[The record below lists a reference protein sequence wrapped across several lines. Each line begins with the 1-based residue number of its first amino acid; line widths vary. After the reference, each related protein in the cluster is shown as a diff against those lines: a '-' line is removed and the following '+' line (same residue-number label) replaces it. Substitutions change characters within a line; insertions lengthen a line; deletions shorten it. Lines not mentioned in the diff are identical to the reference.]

1 MFCVVTGGSGS
12 GKSRFAEE
20 LIVRLYKKNDTKSV
34 SESPG
39 SLYYFATMVPCGRET
54 KEKIARHRQL
64 RAGKGFVTVECQ
76 TRLGNHVPREEGFCV
91 LLECMS
97 NLAANELYMEETAD
111 TYGTAD
117 TPEAAETLS
126 TAAPLSALH
135 IQEQSQE
142 KRAARCVETVMEG
155 IEKMLERC
163 AHLVV
168 VTNEVFSEAE
178 TVTEEML
185 RYKEVLGSIN
195 RLMAERADAVYE
207 VTCGIPVQVKGP
219 ESCGG
224 TVPFSL
230 GKERAL
236 SGTGVLSSSEKER
249 KEAEKGGKEGGS
261 KGMKLIIGGAFQ
273 GKSAAAKEMF
283 PGMDWC
289 DGRTC
294 GMEDIFTCGG
304 IFHLEAYIR
313 RRLKEPSDME
323 AEVFVNLLEER
334 NPQAVLV
341 SDEVGCGLVPVDA
354 FDRKY
359 RELTGRVCTCIAE
372 RADTVIRVVCGIP
385 TVLKERTGRIEAH
398 EN

>member
-12 GKSRFAEE
+12 GKSRFAED
-20 LIVRLYKKNDTKSV
+20 LIVSLYKENVQKSG
-34 SESPG
+34 SENSG
-39 SLYYFATMVPCGRET
+39 NLYYFATMVPCGRET

-76 TRLGNHVPREEGFCV
+76 TGLGNHVPREEGFCV

-97 NLAANELYMEETAD
+97 NLAANELYMKETAD
-111 TYGTAD
+111 TYGTVGS
-117 TPEAAETLS
+117 LG
-126 TAAPLSALH
+126 ALD
-135 IQEQSQE
+135 IAKRSQE
-142 KRAARCVETVMEG
+142 KKSAKCVETVMEG
-155 IEKMLERC
+155 IEKMLESC

-178 TVTEEML
+178 MVTEEML

-219 ESCGG
+219 EIGG
-224 TVPFSL
+224 ETVPFSL

-236 SGTGVLSSSEKER
+236 FGTGGLSSSEKER
-249 KEAEKGGKEGGS
+249 EKAEIDRKKGGS

-273 GKSAAAKEMF
+273 GKSAAAKETF
-283 PGMDWC
+283 PGIDWC

-294 GMEDIFTCGG
+294 GMEEIFTCGG

-313 RRLKEPSDME
+313 RRLKESPDME
-323 AEVFVNLLEER
+323 AEGFVNLLEEK

-359 RELTGRVCTCIAE
+359 RELTGRICTCIAE

-385 TVLKERTGRIEAH
+385 TVLKENETGRIEAH